1 MKKEYIMNKLNAFKK
16 TNGITCRN
24 IQYIEL
30 AVNKMEKCVEEQKEN
45 CLLEVNKNKIN
56 LDNIETKNEHKLVY
70 LNNIIVINSTFEDF
84 LKEIIKEIKKYGKNI
99 MKQKQDNQ
107 SYLEYLKKNLNLDI
121 DKEIEICEYYRLIR
135 NKYIHNSEDNVKIPK
150 LLNDIK
156 INTYDSIKFDDF
168 VIFSKSTL
176 IVAKK
181 IYDKIEYDY
190 EKILIENIKKFL
202 KYRNNKEKFIK
213 IFTEYIKTEFKEE
226 NVNYENLFNYIHGS

>member
-1 MKKEYIMNKLNAFKK
+1 MNKLNAFKK

-213 IFTEYIKTEFKEE
+213 VFTEYIKTEFKEE

>member
-1 MKKEYIMNKLNAFKK
+1 MNKLNAFKK
-16 TNGITCRN
+16 TNGSTCRN

-30 AVNKMEKCVEEQKEN
+30 AVNKMEKCVKEQNEN
-45 CLLEVNKNKIN
+45 GLLEVNKNKIN
-56 LDNIETKNEHKLVY
+56 LDNIEIKSEHKLVY
-70 LNNIIVINSTFEDF
+70 LNNIIVINSTFQDF

-107 SYLEYLKKNLNLDI
+107 SYLEYLKKSLNLNI

-135 NKYIHNSEDNVKIPK
+135 NKYIHSSEENVKIPK
-150 LLNDIK
+150 LLNDVK

-176 IVAKK
+176 IVAKT

-202 KYRNNKEKFIK
+202 KYRNNKKKFIK
-213 IFTEYIKTEFKEE
+213 VFTEYIKTEFKEE
-226 NVNYENLFNYIHGS
+226 NVNYEKLFNYINGS

>member
-1 MKKEYIMNKLNAFKK
+1 M
-16 TNGITCRN
+16 
-24 IQYIEL
+24 
-30 AVNKMEKCVEEQKEN
+30 
-45 CLLEVNKNKIN
+45 
-56 LDNIETKNEHKLVY
+56 
-70 LNNIIVINSTFEDF
+70 
-84 LKEIIKEIKKYGKNI
+84 
-99 MKQKQDNQ
+99 
-107 SYLEYLKKNLNLDI
+107 DI

-213 IFTEYIKTEFKEE
+213 IFTQYIKTEFKEE

>member
-107 SYLEYLKKNLNLDI
+107 SYLEYLKK
-121 DKEIEICEYYRLIR
+121 K
-135 NKYIHNSEDNVKIPK
+135 S
-150 LLNDIK
+150 
-156 INTYDSIKFDDF
+156 KFG
-168 VIFSKSTL
+168 
-176 IVAKK
+176 
-181 IYDKIEYDY
+181 Y
-190 EKILIENIKKFL
+190 
-202 KYRNNKEKFIK
+202 
-213 IFTEYIKTEFKEE
+213 
-226 NVNYENLFNYIHGS
+226 